1 MKVLAILGSVL
12 LVVAG
17 QSPVRFS
24 LNVPGIDAWRLALDQ
39 HAAAEGR
46 LTGFVRTPA
55 GHTPSFPAVPRPPVP
70 PPTPPVTVPA
80 HIAGNVNFQGIPQ
93 WQLHQQAVLTAER
106 QLEQLQTTPSPMTTT
121 SMAPEISSSSAD
133 PLDRVTKNTKIVENF
148 IAEIQSDTSG
158 GKTSA
163 IAQLLQQVK
172 NKSKKVA
179 VPVQSSR
186 SAASVEQFDD
196 LIKAAPG
203 RPRSFLDN
211 LLSTL
216 TAKPVEEE
224 EEEDVVTNEIEQEDL
239 VEDQVKDQVTK
250 EDSISEILKLLTA
263 KESKPQKKKK
273 VEKEESNSDILALL
287 SGVAPKPKTKTS
299 QPKLSLAELL
309 SLDLPASSPAKKKE
323 ILRPTK
329 EDILAESIVAQLFS
343 NDEEQSSAVN
353 IGRASNQD
361 QLANEIN
368 EFLDILA
375 EIDPSLDRS
384 KSVVNSRLSVVDEE
398 EERRGRVSAK
408 APRVSN
414 FIQEELTEAAEESV
428 QLSDDLDQL
437 LRELE
442 VEKKKDLKFVEETYD
457 IINAKLK
464 G

>member
-1 MKVLAILGSVL
+1 M
-12 LVVAG
+12 
-17 QSPVRFS
+17 
-24 LNVPGIDAWRLALDQ
+24 
-39 HAAAEGR
+39 
-46 LTGFVRTPA
+46 
-55 GHTPSFPAVPRPPVP
+55 
-70 PPTPPVTVPA
+70 
-80 HIAGNVNFQGIPQ
+80 
-93 WQLHQQAVLTAER
+93 
-106 QLEQLQTTPSPMTTT
+106 
-121 SMAPEISSSSAD
+121 
-133 PLDRVTKNTKIVENF
+133 
-148 IAEIQSDTSG
+148 
-158 GKTSA
+158 
-163 IAQLLQQVK
+163 
-172 NKSKKVA
+172 
-179 VPVQSSR
+179 
-186 SAASVEQFDD
+186 
-196 LIKAAPG
+196 
-203 RPRSFLDN
+203 
-211 LLSTL
+211 
-216 TAKPVEEE
+216 
-224 EEEDVVTNEIEQEDL
+224 TNEIEQEDL

-273 VEKEESNSDILALL
+273 VEKEESISDILALL

-353 IGRASNQD
+353 IGRASSQD

-368 EFLDILA
+368 EFLDILT
-375 EIDPSLDRS
+375 EIDPSLGRS
-384 KSVVNSRLSVVDEE
+384 KSVANSRLSVVDKE

-457 IINAKLK
+457 IINAKLRDGNDVSTILK
-464 G
+464 DDEFVDSVFHRFAILGFPLRREDLSIKDLMDAKKLVTQNIIAAAEQNKRIALGIIKELDAVSR